1 MLRYP
6 EIMKRLKTI
15 FQEVFDDDDLEIGD
29 TTNANDVD
37 EWDSLS
43 HITLVLAVE
52 QAFNLKLRAS
62 EVGELQNVGEM
73 ARLIEDRLAA

>member
-1 MLRYP
+1 MDRLR
-6 EIMKRLKTI
+6 IV
-15 FQEVFDDDDLEIGD
+15 FQDVFDDDHLEISE
-29 TTNANDVD
+29 TTSANEVD

-52 QAFNLKLRAS
+52 EAFDLKLKAS

-73 ARLIEDRLAA
+73 ARLIGDRLAV